1 MLLTSRSIIQAHAQ
15 TQWQALPSD
24 FRLEGPL
31 RMCNRKPI
39 ERDFLVS
46 ARLNYLHV
54 LLLLRM
60 SLAQHVP
67 AKDDEIIAISASMLS
82 LTVEALILKSQL
94 ANSGTGLIWRV
105 STNGVFQRSL
115 LMFCRLRITAF
126 RQPGLL
132 VCPC

>member
-1 MLLTSRSIIQAHAQ
+1 MSRSTIRAHAEE
-15 TQWQALPSD
+15 QWQALPPE

-60 SLAQHVP
+60 SLAQHIPVQ
-67 AKDDEIIAISASMLS
+67 DNEMIDISASMLS
-82 LTVEALILKSQL
+82 LTVEALILKSHL

-105 STNGVFQRSL
+105 SGT
-115 LMFCRLRITAF
+115 TDAF
-126 RQPGLL
+126 R
-132 VCPC
+132 VFFTHSW